1 MSAIWIMRPALVAGL
16 ILAAGASLTACQKK
30 AGSDAA
36 GFGAFGSQATRTE
49 DKFGKGFGKAFRAPA
64 NSEPAA
70 VSEKDVVPV
79 SRTAEPEQVD

>member
-1 MSAIWIMRPALVAGL
+1 MSADGILRLALVAGL

-30 AGSDAA
+30 AENDAA

-64 NSEPAA
+64 NSEPVNVA
-70 VSEKDVVPV
+70 EGDVVSL
-79 SRTAEPEQVD
+79 SRTAEPEQID